1 MEVEEA
7 TELMLIADQ
16 VTVEKEEEATEM
28 NVDQVLMEE
37 ELKVT
42 VIVDQVPAEEEEE
55 EEATEMNV
63 DQVLMEE
70 EEEEATELKVTV
82 DQVLE

>member
-1 MEVEEA
+1 MIVDQVLEEELKLVDHLLMEVEEA

-37 ELKVT
+37 ELKVR
-42 VIVDQVPAEEEEE
+42 VIVYQVPA
-55 EEATEMNV
+55 
-63 DQVLMEE
+63 
-70 EEEEATELKVTV
+70 
-82 DQVLE
+82 